1 MTNTERIAE
10 YIAGGCTDKRQ
21 LGVEIEHFA
30 VKDDLSQVPY
40 SGGINDILKGLS
52 VYYPEREYS
61 MGELIALYDDEASIT
76 IEPAGQIE
84 ISIKPCCQ
92 VPDIDRIYKKFLDR
106 AEPILKERGM
116 RLINLGY
123 TPRSNAGSEELI
135 PKTRYELMDKY
146 FKSTGT
152 MGRNM
157 MRATAS
163 TQVSIDFSDE
173 TDCVKKLRTANLL
186 TPVFSLMTD
195 NAPFFEG
202 KRCAGRM
209 LRTKIWDN
217 VDPARCGTV
226 PGLFDDDFGFMR
238 YAEYIYNSPP
248 ILIMT
253 ESGAVYTGSTPAS
266 EIFRGR
272 ELTDAQT
279 EHLLSMFFP
288 DVRLKR
294 YIEIRPADSMPR
306 EYAMGY
312 AALIK
317 AIFVTDA
324 VPCLPDGLGEDD
336 IARAKTELS
345 EKGFEGSIYGM
356 PVSALIDDMLDK
368 AEKAL
373 GADDKKH
380 LAPLAAAARK
390 GRSVYEDAAMK
401 GIYNE
406 LSAGI

>member
-146 FKSTGT
+146 FK
-152 MGRNM
+152 
-157 MRATAS
+157 
-163 TQVSIDFSDE
+163 E
-173 TDCVKKLRTANLL
+173 
-186 TPVFSLMTD
+186 
-195 NAPFFEG
+195 
-202 KRCAGRM
+202 
-209 LRTKIWDN
+209 
-217 VDPARCGTV
+217 
-226 PGLFDDDFGFMR
+226 
-238 YAEYIYNSPP
+238 
-248 ILIMT
+248 
-253 ESGAVYTGSTPAS
+253 
-266 EIFRGR
+266 
-272 ELTDAQT
+272 
-279 EHLLSMFFP
+279 
-288 DVRLKR
+288 
-294 YIEIRPADSMPR
+294 
-306 EYAMGY
+306 
-312 AALIK
+312 
-317 AIFVTDA
+317 
-324 VPCLPDGLGEDD
+324 
-336 IARAKTELS
+336 
-345 EKGFEGSIYGM
+345 
-356 PVSALIDDMLDK
+356 
-368 AEKAL
+368 
-373 GADDKKH
+373 
-380 LAPLAAAARK
+380 
-390 GRSVYEDAAMK
+390 
-401 GIYNE
+401 
-406 LSAGI
+406 